1 MKPFSLKKE
10 ERLCSRK
17 TIEKLFLEGESFF
30 IFPLKVVYLKME
42 LPVQYPVQAA
52 FSVSKRNFKRAVM
65 RNLLKRRMRE
75 AYRLNK
81 ESLYN
86 AFEKEE
92 QLAVMFIYA
101 GREEKEYELIEK
113 SMKQAL
119 LKLAKMK

>member
-1 MKPFSLKKE
+1 MNQFSLKKE

-17 TIEKLFLEGESFF
+17 TIERLFLEGESFF
-30 IFPLKVVYLKME
+30 IFPLKVVYLKMA

-52 FSVSKRNFKRAVM
+52 FSVSKRNFKRAVR

-81 ESLYN
+81 ESLYR
-86 AFEKEE
+86 AFDNEE

-119 LKLAKMK
+119 LKLAKMI

>member
-1 MKPFSLKKE
+1 
-10 ERLCSRK
+10 
-17 TIEKLFLEGESFF
+17 
-30 IFPLKVVYLKME
+30 ME

-52 FSVSKRNFKRAVM
+52 FSVSKKNFKRAVM

-81 ESLYN
+81 EIVYQV
-86 AFEKEE
+86 FGMGG

-101 GREEKEYELIEK
+101 AREEKEYELIEK

-119 LKLAKMK
+119 LRLTKMK

>member
-1 MKPFSLKKE
+1 
-10 ERLCSRK
+10 
-17 TIEKLFLEGESFF
+17 
-30 IFPLKVVYLKME
+30 ME
-42 LPVQYPVQAA
+42 LAAQYPVQAA
-52 FSVSKRNFKRAVM
+52 FSVSKKNFKRAVM

-81 ESLYN
+81 GIVYQV
-86 AFEKEE
+86 FGRDR

-119 LKLAKMK
+119 FKLAKMK